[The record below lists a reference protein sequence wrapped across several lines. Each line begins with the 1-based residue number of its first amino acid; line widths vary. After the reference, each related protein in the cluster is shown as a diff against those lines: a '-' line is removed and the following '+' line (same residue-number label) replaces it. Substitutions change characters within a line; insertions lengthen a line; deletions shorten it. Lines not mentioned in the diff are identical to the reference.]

1 MYIKRKIE
9 KEVRQLARE
18 FPIVAILGPRQSG
31 KTTLAKYIFKKYKY
45 VSLEDPDMRNLAIE
59 DPRGFLFQYNKKVII
74 DEIQRAP
81 ELFSYLQTHTDEL
94 KETGS
99 FVLTGSQ
106 NYLLMENISQS
117 LAGRVGLATLL
128 PFSAEEVTEY
138 NSKLTLEELMFT
150 GFYPRIY
157 DQNIRPSSFYKSYL
171 STYIEKDIRLIKNI
185 VDYDSFYKFIKIM
198 AGRTGQVLNT
208 LAISN
213 ECDISH
219 NTVKE
224 WLSVLETSYITYKL
238 KPFYKNYNK
247 RLIKNSKIYFY
258 DTGFVCYLLGIK
270 NIENLNTHYGKGNI
284 FETFVV
290 SDFIKNNFN
299 KGESRDFYFW
309 RDSQKKEIDLIVD
322 DGINLKGIEIK
333 SGRTVKDD
341 FFKGLGYW
349 NALSKNDPK
358 NSYLIYAGESEHKRK
373 NINIVNWK
381 NTCKI

>member
-9 KEVRQLARE
+9 KEIRQLAKE

-45 VSLEDPDMRNLAIE
+45 VSLEDPDMRSLAIE
-59 DPRGFLFQYNKKVII
+59 DPRGFLFQYDKKVII
-74 DEIQRAP
+74 DEIQRVP
-81 ELFSYLQTHTDEL
+81 ELFSYLQTHTAEL

-99 FVLTGSQ
+99 FILTGSQ

-128 PFSAEEVTEY
+128 PFSTKEVIEH
-138 NSKLTLEELMFT
+138 NPKLTLEELMFT

-258 DTGFVCYLLGIK
+258 DTGLVCYLLGIK
-270 NIENLNTHYGKGNI
+270 NIENLNTHYSKGNI
-284 FETFVV
+284 FETFIV

-299 KGESRDFYFW
+299 KGESSDFYFW
-309 RDSQKKEIDLIVD
+309 RDSQKNEIDLIID
-322 DGINLKGIEIK
+322 SNGNLNGIEIK
-333 SGRTVKDD
+333 SGRTIKDD

-349 NALSKNDPK
+349 NALSKNNPK

-381 NTCKI
+381 SIYKI

>member
-9 KEVRQLARE
+9 KEIRQLSKE

-31 KTTLAKYIFKKYKY
+31 KTTLAKHIFKKYKY
-45 VSLEDPDMRNLAIE
+45 VSLEDPDMRSLAIE
-59 DPRGFLFQYNKKVII
+59 DPRGFLFQYDKKVII
-74 DEIQRAP
+74 DEIQRVP

-94 KETGS
+94 KETGL
-99 FVLTGSQ
+99 FILTGSQ

-128 PFSAEEVTEY
+128 PFSIEEVMKY
-138 NSKLTLEELMFT
+138 NPKLTLEELMLT

-157 DQNIRPSSFYKSYL
+157 DQGIRSLSFYKSYL
-171 STYIEKDIRLIKNI
+171 STYIEKDIRFIKNI

-198 AGRTGQVLNT
+198 AGRTGQILNT

-247 RLIKNSKIYFY
+247 RLIKNAKIYFY
-258 DTGFVCYLLGIK
+258 DTGLVCYLLGIK
-270 NIENLNTHYGKGNI
+270 NIENLNTHYSKGSI

-299 KGESRDFYFW
+299 KGKICDFYFW
-309 RDSQKKEIDLIVD
+309 RDSQKKEIDLIINNGVD
-322 DGINLKGIEIK
+322 LKSVEIK
-333 SGRTVKDD
+333 SGRTIKDD
-341 FFKGLGYW
+341 FFKGLNYW
-349 NALSKNDPK
+349 NSLSKNNPK
-358 NSYLIYAGESEHKRK
+358 NSYIIYAGESEHKRK
-373 NINIVNWK
+373 DINIVNWK
-381 NTCKI
+381 NISNI

>member
-9 KEVRQLARE
+9 KEVRQLAKE

-31 KTTLAKYIFKKYKY
+31 KTTLARHIFKEYKY
-45 VSLEDPDMRNLAIE
+45 VSLEDPDMRNSAIE
-59 DPRGFLFQYNKKVII
+59 DPRGFLFQYDKKVII

-94 KETGS
+94 KETGL
-99 FVLTGSQ
+99 FILTGSQ

-128 PFSAEEVTEY
+128 PFSTEEIIKY
-138 NSKLTLEELMFT
+138 NQELTLEELMFI

-258 DTGFVCYLLGIK
+258 DTGLVCFLLGIK

-284 FETFVV
+284 FETFVI

-299 KGESRDFYFW
+299 KGESNDFYFW

-333 SGRTVKDD
+333 SGRTIKDD
-341 FFKGLGYW
+341 FFKGLNYW
-349 NALSKNDPK
+349 NTLSKNDPK

-373 NINIVNWK
+373 NINIMNWS
-381 NTCKI
+381 NICKI

>member
-9 KEVRQLARE
+9 KEVRQLAKE

-31 KTTLAKYIFKKYKY
+31 KTTLARHIFKKYKY
-45 VSLEDPDMRNLAIE
+45 VSLEDPDMRNSAIE
-59 DPRGFLFQYNKKVII
+59 DPRGFLFQYDKKVII

-94 KETGS
+94 KETGL
-99 FVLTGSQ
+99 FILTGSQ

-117 LAGRVGLATLL
+117 LSGRVGLATLL
-128 PFSAEEVTEY
+128 PFSTEEIIKY
-138 NSKLTLEELMFT
+138 NQELTLEELMFI

-258 DTGFVCYLLGIK
+258 DTGLVCFLLGIK

-284 FETFVV
+284 FETFVI

-299 KGESRDFYFW
+299 KGESNDFYFW

-333 SGRTVKDD
+333 SGRTIKDD
-341 FFKGLGYW
+341 FFKGLNYW
-349 NALSKNDPK
+349 NTLSKNDPK

-373 NINIVNWK
+373 NINIMNWS
-381 NTCKI
+381 NICKI

>member
-309 RDSQKKEIDLIVD
+309 RDSQKKEIDLIID

>member
-9 KEVRQLARE
+9 KEIRKLASE

-31 KTTLAKYIFKKYKY
+31 KTTLAKHIFKKYKY

-59 DPRGFLFQYNKKVII
+59 DPRGFLFQYDKKVII
-74 DEIQRAP
+74 DEIQRVP

-94 KETGS
+94 KKTGS

-106 NYLLMENISQS
+106 NYLLMESISQS

-128 PFSAEEVTEY
+128 PFSTEEIIKH
-138 NSKLTLEELMFT
+138 NPKLTLEELMFT

-185 VDYDSFYKFIKIM
+185 IDYDSFYKFIKIM

-224 WLSVLETSYITYKL
+224 WLSILETSYITYKL

-258 DTGFVCYLLGIK
+258 DTGLVCYLLGIK
-270 NIENLNTHYGKGNI
+270 NIENLNTHYGKGSI
-284 FETFVV
+284 FENFIV
-290 SDFIKNNFN
+290 SDFVKNNFN
-299 KGESRDFYFW
+299 KGKSMDFYFW
-309 RDSQKKEIDLIVD
+309 RDSQKNEVDLIID
-322 DGINLKGIEIK
+322 NGANLKSIEIK
-333 SGRTVKDD
+333 SGRTIKDN

-349 NALSKNDPK
+349 SALSKKDSK
-358 NSYLIYAGESEHKRK
+358 NSYLIYSGESEHKRK
-373 NINIVNWK
+373 NINIMNWK
-381 NTCKI
+381 NIHKI

>member
-9 KEVRQLARE
+9 KEVRQLAKE

-31 KTTLAKYIFKKYKY
+31 KTTLARHIFKKYKY
-45 VSLEDPDMRNLAIE
+45 VSLEDPDMRNSAIE
-59 DPRGFLFQYNKKVII
+59 DPRGFLFQYDKKVII

-94 KETGS
+94 KETGL
-99 FVLTGSQ
+99 FILTGSQ

-128 PFSAEEVTEY
+128 PFSTEEIIKY
-138 NSKLTLEELMFT
+138 NQELTLEELMFI

-258 DTGFVCYLLGIK
+258 DTGLVCFLLGIK

-284 FETFVV
+284 FETFVI

-299 KGESRDFYFW
+299 KGESNDFYFW

-333 SGRTVKDD
+333 SGRTIKDD
-341 FFKGLGYW
+341 FFKGLNYW
-349 NALSKNDPK
+349 NTLSKNDPK

-381 NTCKI
+381 SIYKI